1 MSLKEQVYFC
11 ISGISEYEISDS
23 EKLFIYLVIKQKV
36 SHMCFYCLMN
46 NSRFVEKIN
55 GINLCDRCNVSSK
68 IIATSTEEKY
78 REEHEYRLNKHYE
91 KNKNGG
97 FENWLRTKILELLT
111 EHRLGVYK
119 DNDEDEKS
127 DEDEMSDDEFKVERI
142 VEHCPLTNKYKVK
155 WVGYTEMTWEP
166 IENLDNCEELLQEF
180 LDS

>member
-1 MSLKEQVYFC
+1 MALKQQVYSC
-11 ISGISEYEISDS
+11 VDGVQEYKISDL
-23 EKLFIYLVIKQKV
+23 EKRFIYLEIKQKV

-46 NSRFVEKIN
+46 NSRFVKKIN

-97 FENWLRTKILELLT
+97 FETWLRKKILKLIT
-111 EHRLGVYK
+111 EHDLGSYIEEG
-119 DNDEDEKS
+119 DSEDEN
-127 DEDEMSDDEFKVERI
+127 EFEVERI
-142 VEHCPLTNKYKVK
+142 VEYCPLTNKYKVK
-155 WVGYTEMTWEP
+155 WVGYAEMTWEP

-180 LDS
+180 LEM